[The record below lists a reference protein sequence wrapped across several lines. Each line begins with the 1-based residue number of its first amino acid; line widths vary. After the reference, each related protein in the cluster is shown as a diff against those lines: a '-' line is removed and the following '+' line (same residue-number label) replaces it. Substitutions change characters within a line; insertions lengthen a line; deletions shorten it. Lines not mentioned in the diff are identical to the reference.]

1 MSIDST
7 DKHNL
12 RKCCQLAEAT
22 KSPSQSL
29 QATVAEIIFMQ
40 PVCGVK
46 NDKIHTPWDVAVF

>member
-12 RKCCQLAEAT
+12 RKISQLAEAT
-22 KSPSQSL
+22 KSPSQSPK
-29 QATVAEIIFMQ
+29 ATVAEIIFMQ

-46 NDKIHTPWDVAVF
+46 KDKIHTPWKVAVL